1 MCHYFLEKICTQ
13 KKTMCHQTKCCG
25 CIPLRT
31 GCLIIAI
38 LSTVFSFTWFFLN
51 AFEYKYSVPLCLIG
65 LAAGV
70 CLLIGVILNNKT
82 LVLVGAILD
91 MIGLV
96 STLLVAVIFLVMAG
110 VFASTVATTA
120 VAPLETTFIAIFLTM
135 VLIGVILDIYFLVV
149 VWSFYKELKSGR
161 RENIC

>member
-1 MCHYFLEKICTQ
+1 
-13 KKTMCHQTKCCG
+13 MCHQTKCCG

-38 LSTVFSFTWFFLN
+38 LSTVFSFTWFFHSKLGY
-51 AFEYKYSVPLCLIG
+51 EYSVPVCLIG
-65 LAAGV
+65 LASGV
-70 CLLIGVILNNKT
+70 CLLIGVILNNQT

-96 STLLVAVIFLVMAG
+96 STLIVAVVFIAAAG
-110 VFASTVATTA
+110 VFASTAATTA
-120 VAPLETTFIAIFLTM
+120 VDGFTTAFIVIFLTC
-135 VLIGVILDIYFLVV
+135 VLIGIILDIYFLVV
-149 VWSFYKELKSGR
+149 VWSFYKELQSGR

>member
-1 MCHYFLEKICTQ
+1 
-13 KKTMCHQTKCCG
+13 MCHQTKCCG

-38 LSTVFSFTWFFLN
+38 LSIVFSFTWFFHT
-51 AFEYKYSVPLCLIG
+51 AFAYEYSVPVCLIG
-65 LAAGV
+65 LASGL
-70 CLLIGVILNNKT
+70 CLLIGVILNNQT

-96 STLLVAVIFLVMAG
+96 TTLLVAVIFLAMAG
-110 VFASTVATTA
+110 VFVSTAATTE
-120 VAPLETTFIAIFLTM
+120 VAGLETAFIAIFLTC
-135 VLIGVILDIYFLVV
+135 VLIGIILDIYFLVV